1 MNRPSR
7 DNVQCIRAKTLPVV
21 LTMPSRSNRAEG
33 RGAAMS
39 SHIYHG
45 AHVVTMPSHPNRT
58 QHHSAAVVE
67 MPSRNG
73 DKEEAVDARSVDA
86 RLLAAS
92 KSQREPHANGL
103 AFSESLRMT
112 LVALFALLG
121 WPPPTRGKDPG
132 AAGARP
138 WKLELLNVISKL
150 RIPQPAV
157 ARQWAARGAAR
168 ASALEFPRPATEDN
182 GADLAQAA

>member
-1 MNRPSR
+1 
-7 DNVQCIRAKTLPVV
+7 
-21 LTMPSRSNRAEG
+21 
-33 RGAAMS
+33 MS

-45 AHVVTMPSHPNRT
+45 AHVVTMPSHSNRT
-58 QHHSAAVVE
+58 QHHSAAIVE

-73 DKEEAVDARSVDA
+73 DKDEAVDAS
-86 RLLAAS
+86 LPAAS
-92 KSQREPHANGL
+92 KSRSGSHANGL

-157 ARQWAARGAAR
+157 ARQWAAQA
-168 ASALEFPRPATEDN
+168 ALEFPRPATEDN